1 MLMHTRGILIMT
13 PAGSM
18 VLTGKKALEYS
29 GAVAAEDEKGIGG
42 FERIMGPNGQAQ
54 YFASNLGEAYAILFE
69 HYRFTYDADGSPARL
84 ETSDPVDRSI
94 LDFPY
99 VSTTDDGFTTVG
111 EVFNNETNPG
121 RRRPFAIRAVMN
133 SVIDRDGGH
142 LERFRTMRDAET
154 AVVWDA
160 HVGGHPVCLLG
171 IESRPLPRR
180 GRVPLDGPDTW
191 TGGTL
196 FPMSSKKVAR
206 ALNAAS
212 GNRPVVVLANLSGFD
227 GSPESLRK
235 WQLEFGAEIGRA
247 VVNFDGPIVFV
258 VIGRYHGGAYVVF
271 SKALNPQL
279 TSLAVEGSYAS
290 VIGGAP
296 AAAVVFPRVVR
307 GRVAE
312 DARVVASK
320 KALAEASSSDRPR
333 LREAHDALVA
343 EVTLEVQGEVA
354 ASFDGI
360 HTVDRAVE
368 VGSLDAV
375 IAPDEIRP
383 AIVARLDVA
392 SRDGVLRFD
401 EQRKR

>member
-1 MLMHTRGILIMT
+1 
-13 PAGSM
+13 M
-18 VLTGKKALEYS
+18 V
-29 GAVAAEDEKGIGG
+29 
-42 FERIMGPNGQAQ
+42 
-54 YFASNLGEAYAILFE
+54 
-69 HYRFTYDADGSPARL
+69 
-84 ETSDPVDRSI
+84 
-94 LDFPY
+94 
-99 VSTTDDGFTTVG
+99 
-111 EVFNNETNPG
+111 
-121 RRRPFAIRAVMN
+121 
-133 SVIDRDGGH
+133 
-142 LERFRTMRDAET
+142 
-154 AVVWDA
+154 
-160 HVGGHPVCLLG
+160 
-171 IESRPLPRR
+171 
-180 GRVPLDGPDTW
+180 
-191 TGGTL
+191 
-196 FPMSSKKVAR
+196 
-206 ALNAAS
+206 
-212 GNRPVVVLANLSGFD
+212 
-227 GSPESLRK
+227 
-235 WQLEFGAEIGRA
+235 GAEIGRA

-383 AIVARLDVA
+383 AIVARLDAA

-401 EQRKR
+401 ERKR